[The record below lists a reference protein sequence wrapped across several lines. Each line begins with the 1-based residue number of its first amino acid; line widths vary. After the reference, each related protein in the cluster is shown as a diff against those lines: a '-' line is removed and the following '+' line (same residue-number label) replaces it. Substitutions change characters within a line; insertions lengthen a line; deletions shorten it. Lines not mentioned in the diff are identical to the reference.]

1 MAQTP
6 RAVDAGETLD
16 SLVDQFA
23 DPYAFLRE
31 LIQNSIDAG
40 SSQVFVSFDFKPSN
54 DKDKGIL
61 VLHIDDTGE
70 GMNREI
76 IDNQLTRLFSSSK
89 ESDYTKIGKF
99 GIGFVSIFAL
109 KPRAVILDTG
119 RGGEYWRIW
128 FEQDRTFKRIVLD
141 RPVEGTQIQFI
152 KELTVTE
159 FISFKERSL
168 KTITYW
174 CKHAEA
180 EILVDGEAINQPFE
194 LVHPLSVNHEG
205 PGTTVSLAPTT
216 NPEPFFGFY
225 NRGLTL
231 HEGKEA
237 IVPGI
242 TFKIRSRYVE
252 HTLTRDN
259 VIKDENY
266 NKAIAILQEAVDN
279 TLRPALFALAT
290 GNRAVPAGS
299 SLDEVH
305 GYLAHRL
312 VKVPANLA
320 NTPIIPTLAGGLV
333 SLADLQAEAKKVG
346 EIYYDSLANHVSQHF
361 GKTNLVLRWEGI
373 EQQPGLG
380 LLLKTILGKTPLIL
394 LNEAFLQPTVLKNLP
409 EKDQH
414 LLQAAFQI
422 LVQAGSPHKRLVP
435 ADFSYPG
442 SRHQD
447 RLYITQNEAG
457 EMQRAHKETGL
468 KGLFGYLFGKK
479 PSTLVVNVGHELI
492 EPHFRLRSKEPA
504 LSAYL
509 LAKALTLDD
518 GLDAETNQKMLA
530 YVLDRETEFISKLGG
545 G

>member
-1 MAQTP
+1 VSQTP

-40 SSQVFVSFDFKPSN
+40 SSQIFVSFDFKPSN

-76 IDNQLTRLFSSSK
+76 IDTQLTRLFSSSK

-119 RGGEYWRIW
+119 RGGEFWRIW

-152 KELTVTE
+152 KELTVSE

-168 KTITYW
+168 KTIIYW

-180 EILVDGEAINQPFE
+180 EILVDGEIINQPFE
-194 LVHPLSVNHEG
+194 LVHPLAVNHEG
-205 PGTTVSLAPTT
+205 PGTSVSLAPTT
-216 NPEPFFGFY
+216 EPDPFFGFY

-237 IVPGI
+237 IIPGI

-279 TLRPALFALAT
+279 TLRPALFGLAAGT
-290 GNRAVPAGS
+290 KPVPAS
-299 SLDEVH
+299 SSMDEIH

-312 VKVPANLA
+312 AKLPANLA
-320 NTPIIPTLAGGLV
+320 NTPVIPALDGRLV
-333 SLADLQAEAKKVG
+333 SLSELQSEAKKAG
-346 EIYYDSLANHVSQHF
+346 EVYYDRQPNHVSAKF
-361 GKTNLVLRWEGI
+361 GGTNLVLRWEGMD
-373 EQQPGLG
+373 QQPGLG

-394 LNEAFLQPTVLKNLP
+394 LNEAYVQPTVLTNLP
-409 EKDQH
+409 EKDQS

-435 ADFSYPG
+435 ADFNYVG

-457 EMQRAHKETGL
+457 ELQRAHKETGL

-479 PSTLVVNVGHELI
+479 PSTLVVNVGHPLI
-492 EPHFRLRSKEPA
+492 EPHFRLRASEPA

-518 GLDAETNQKMLA
+518 GLDAETNQKMLS
-530 YVLDRETEFISKLGG
+530 YVLDHEAELVSKLGG